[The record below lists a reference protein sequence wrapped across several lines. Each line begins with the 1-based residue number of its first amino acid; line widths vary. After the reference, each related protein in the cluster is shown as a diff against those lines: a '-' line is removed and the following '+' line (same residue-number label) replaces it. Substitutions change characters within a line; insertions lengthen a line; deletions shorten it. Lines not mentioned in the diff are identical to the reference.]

1 MQLKTMMPP
10 SGNLMTSESTE
21 LTKNYRQL
29 NPNITNFF
37 CPLYITRRRFSND

>member
-1 MQLKTMMPP
+1 MHLKTMMP
-10 SGNLMTSESTE
+10 SSCRLVASESTE